1 LTEDLER
8 RLRRRMQLWQII
20 LRYGA
25 AVIVVVFYVTAS
37 LHFSY
42 TPDETYVY
50 LQYGRNIARGEGIS
64 FNAGSTSYGVTGPLW
79 AILIAGGVKLSLDPY
94 IVAKTL
100 DIVLASVAVMSVLAF
115 AFIVIRDRLYALI
128 AAWIFSFDAWFLRS
142 AGSGTETSLA
152 VLLAMLALWY
162 AYKKEHITSSLVA
175 GLLTLVRPEG
185 VFLFLAAQVDAALN
199 SRNRISAVRIVVGSV
214 VVYAMVVG
222 TWLGFAYFHFG
233 TIFPNQLQSSPFS
246 GFAVAAM
253 LTNAFANMKIVG
265 ATQLVPVLF
274 LIGGFVVTV
283 RKFGWHIIRE
293 EGFPLI
299 WALAVPLCYVVFNVD
314 VASRQL
320 LLVLPVFVVYGLWGI
335 KRLEIAS
342 LVSPQRGLFILL
354 LVAGVSLAQNQ
365 IVYRGWVLPHMNT
378 LELGVNE
385 CLKPMAFWLRAN
397 TPAGTTVLT
406 PQAGVIGYVSERK
419 VFDASGVIAPEV
431 RRAFGDDTYDT
442 GMKERKYELVIHPDY
457 VIDQSPIPDQLA
469 SEALKPIMTRIFPG
483 LGITRPELMYYTL
496 YKVTR

>member
-342 LVSPQRGLFILL
+342 LVSPQRGLFMLL

-457 VIDQSPIPDQLA
+457 VIDQSPIPEQLA